1 MGAAATRLPR
11 GDRVDSRRRAAAIR
25 ALVGSLTTA
34 LVIVVAYF
42 NLPMTNVMALGSLVV
57 LVGGLSLVAA
67 LLGWQ
72 IHTILVTP
80 FPAARAVAALVV
92 AVPLFLAVFA
102 TIYSLMAMARPES
115 WSEPL
120 TRLDAM
126 YYTITVFA
134 TVGFGDVTAV
144 SQAARAVTSVQ
155 MISGLVLVGVIA
167 RFVVGAAQLNLR
179 RQQGQ

>member
-1 MGAAATRLPR
+1 M
-11 GDRVDSRRRAAAIR
+11 
-25 ALVGSLTTA
+25 TA

-42 NLPMTNVMALGSLVV
+42 TLPMTNLMALGSLVV
-57 LVGGLSLVAA
+57 LVGGLGLVGL

-72 IHTILVTP
+72 VRIILVSP
-80 FPAARAVAALVV
+80 YPAARAVAALVV

-102 TIYSLMAMARPES
+102 TIYCLIAMARPES

-144 SQAARAVTSVQ
+144 SQVARAVTSVQ
-155 MISGLVLVGVIA
+155 MMSGLVLVGVIA

-179 RQQGQ
+179 RQHRQ